1 MALICKSV
9 LMIDIYRQYNS
20 LSLAVKRLI
29 ENSRTFMPIIDV
41 GYKNETCI
49 LLLQYQNSSKILY
62 KMVIFISN
70 SEFSSGNKK

>member
-29 ENSRTFMPIIDV
+29 ENSRTLMPTIDV

-49 LLLQYQNSSKILY
+49 LLLQYQNISKILY
-62 KMVIFISN
+62 KMVIFISDN
-70 SEFSSGNKK
+70 GFSSGNKI

>member
-1 MALICKSV
+1 
-9 LMIDIYRQYNS
+9 
-20 LSLAVKRLI
+20 
-29 ENSRTFMPIIDV
+29 MPIIDV